1 MQAQLFPSKE
11 LKVQLVIHDL
21 TVSDIARHLG
31 KNRST
36 VSQVL
41 HNFNKTPRIRVFLER
56 ILDDMRAG
64 KFTKLEDYHA

>member
-11 LKVQLVIHDL
+11 LKIELLRHDL
-21 TVSDIARHLG
+21 TVSDVARHLG
-31 KNRST
+31 ENRSQ

-41 HNFNKTPRIRVFLER
+41 HNFSKTPRIRFFLER

-64 KFTKLEDYHA
+64 TFTSLEDYEA